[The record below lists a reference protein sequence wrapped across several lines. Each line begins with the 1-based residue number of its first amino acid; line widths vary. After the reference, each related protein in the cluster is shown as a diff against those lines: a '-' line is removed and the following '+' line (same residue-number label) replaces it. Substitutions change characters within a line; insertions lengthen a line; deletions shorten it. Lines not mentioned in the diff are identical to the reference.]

1 MMLEVDKVT
10 FSYSKRVERD
20 VPAAL
25 REVSLRVNAGETVAI
40 IGQNGSGK
48 STLAKLLAGLLQ
60 PTSGSILVDD
70 LPTNAGAEAQWTIHQ
85 RVGMVFQNPDDQL
98 VANTVI
104 DDIAFGP
111 ENLGL
116 PHFEI
121 EERVQEVMALLQL
134 EPYGQMAISELS
146 VGQKQRVA
154 IAGVLAMRPRYLLL
168 DEPTTMLSGHTAR
181 QMLHTMQRLSQER
194 GIAILHITHFMHEI
208 PDFERVIVMDAGQ
221 VLMDDTPA
229 RVFARGDELRAVGLD
244 VPMVTRLGQDMKAH
258 GWTGL
263 PEVVLRA
270 EQLKQAIQ
278 SQEDR
283 TTAERAF
290 STGKIGNT
298 ATDDWETSSR
308 MTSNRATDNRA
319 TIPGKIGDWAADNR
333 ATARVAPTISDDP
346 GSGKE
351 DNNVRDYS
359 KGMENVQ
366 ARPLIELRDV
376 RYTRLRDTPFAV
388 EALKGVSLSVFEGQI
403 MALVGPTKAG
413 KSTVVDLLA
422 GLIKPAAGILLFQ
435 DTEVNTPAM
444 IERLRSHIGVVFQS
458 PESQIFEDTVGKDVS
473 FGLLR
478 KKVALAESRQR
489 VRESLEAVGLS
500 YEDFRTRYTYALS
513 GGEKRR
519 VAIAGVLALQPD
531 VIVFDEPT
539 AGLDPR
545 SRREFLEILH
555 KLKNERNLTI
565 VYTSSSLEDVIGL
578 ADTFYIL
585 DQGRAV
591 RSGTAREILAQSSE
605 LAALDI
611 ALPEP
616 ASIALSLQEVIP
628 RLRTDVLRLAELEEE
643 IGYP

>member
-1 MMLEVDKVT
+1 MLEVDKLT
-10 FSYSKRVERD
+10 FNYSKREEQN

-25 REVSLRVNAGETVAI
+25 REVSLRIDAGETVAI

-48 STLAKLLAGLLQ
+48 STLAKLMAGLLQ
-60 PTSGSILVDD
+60 PTTGSILIDG
-70 LPTNAGAEAQWTIHQ
+70 LPTNAGAEAIWTVHQ

-116 PHFEI
+116 PRFEI

-134 EPYGQMAISELS
+134 EPYAQMAISELS

-168 DEPTTMLSGHTAR
+168 DEPTTMLSGNTAR
-181 QMLHTMQRLSQER
+181 QMLHTVQRLSQER
-194 GIAILHITHFMHEI
+194 GIAIVHITHFMHEI
-208 PDFERVIVMDAGQ
+208 TNFERVIVIDAGR

-229 RVFARGDELRAVGLD
+229 SVFARGDELRAVGLD
-244 VPMVTRLGQDMKAH
+244 VPMVTRLGQNMKAH
-258 GWTGL
+258 GWVRL
-263 PEVVLRA
+263 PEVILTT
-270 EQLKQAIQ
+270 EQLKQAIRPL
-278 SQEDR
+278 DDKA
-283 TTAERAF
+283 TT
-290 STGKIGNT
+290 
-298 ATDDWETSSR
+298 SR
-308 MTSNRATDNRA
+308 MTYDRVISSRTTDNR
-319 TIPGKIGDWAADNR
+319 TTSNVECGFIQHVVD
-333 ATARVAPTISDDP
+333 PTIADDS

-351 DNNVRDYS
+351 DHKVQNDS
-359 KGMENVQ
+359 KDIENVQ

-376 RYTRLRDTPFAV
+376 HYTRLHNTPFAV
-388 EALKGVSLSVFEGQI
+388 EALRGVSLSVFEGQV

-422 GLIKPAAGILLFQ
+422 GLIKPAAGTLLFQ

-444 IERLRSHIGVVFQS
+444 IERLRSHVGVVFQS

-473 FGLLR
+473 FGPRR
-478 KKVALAESRQR
+478 KKVSLAESRQR
-489 VRESLEAVGLS
+489 VLESLEAVGLS

-519 VAIAGVLALQPD
+519 VAIAGVLALQPG

-545 SRREFLEILH
+545 GRREFLELLR
-555 KLKNERNLTI
+555 KLKQERNLTI

-585 DQGRAV
+585 DQGRTV

-616 ASIALSLQEVIP
+616 ASIALSLQEVLP
-628 RLRTDVLRLAELEEE
+628 TLRTDVLRLAELEEE

>member
-10 FSYSKRVERD
+10 FSYSKRGERE

-25 REVSLRVNAGETVAI
+25 REVSLRINAGETVAI

-60 PTSGSILVDD
+60 PTYGSILIDD

-116 PHFEI
+116 PRFEI
-121 EERVQEVMALLQL
+121 EERVHEAMSLLQL
-134 EPYGQMAISELS
+134 EPYAQMAISELS

-168 DEPTTMLSGHTAR
+168 DEPTTMLSGNTAR
-181 QMLHTMQRLSQER
+181 QMLQTVQRLSQER

-208 PDFERVIVMDAGQ
+208 TDFERVIVMDTGQ

-244 VPMVTRLGQDMKAH
+244 VPMVTRLGQNMKAH
-258 GWTGL
+258 GWVRL
-263 PEVVLRA
+263 PEVVLAA
-270 EQLKQAIQ
+270 EQLKQAIRP
-278 SQEDR
+278 QENS
-283 TTAERAF
+283 TTGERAF
-290 STGKIGNT
+290 STGKIGNR
-298 ATDDWETSSR
+298 ATDDRATGSR
-308 MTSNRATDNRA
+308 IIDDRTTDNRA
-319 TIPGKIGDWAADNR
+319 TLA
-333 ATARVAPTISDDP
+333 VAPTIPDDP
-346 GSGKE
+346 RSGKDD
-351 DNNVRDYS
+351 DNVQDHS
-359 KGMENVQ
+359 KGMEDVQ

-376 RYTRLRDTPFAV
+376 HYTRLHNTPFAV
-388 EALKGVSLSVFEGQI
+388 EALRGVSLSVFKGQVL
-403 MALVGPTKAG
+403 ALVGPTKAG

-422 GLIKPAAGILLFQ
+422 GLIKPAAGTLLFQ

-444 IERLRSHIGVVFQS
+444 IERLRSNVGVVFQS

-473 FGLLR
+473 FGPRR
-478 KKVALAESRQR
+478 KKVTLAESREL

-500 YEDFRTRYTYALS
+500 YEEFRTRYTYALS

-519 VAIAGVLALQPD
+519 VAIAGVLALQPR

-545 SRREFLEILH
+545 GRREFLELLQ
-555 KLKNERNLTI
+555 KLKQERDLTI
-565 VYTSSSLEDVIGL
+565 VYTSSSLEDVIAL
-578 ADTFYIL
+578 ADIFYVL
-585 DQGRAV
+585 DQGHIV
-591 RSGTAREILAQSSE
+591 LSGKARDILAYGSE

-611 ALPEP
+611 ALPEA

-628 RLRTDVLRLAELEEE
+628 TLRTDVLRLTELEQE